1 MARSSAFQILAKQID
16 NGTFN
21 PDPNLKNGIYSSGTI
36 GRQNKASFKKKENMG
51 EDEILETKNCP
62 VDDDD
67 DVKVRINELAYPLV
81 PGTMTI
87 DEFEDLTCKIFD
99 LIMEARHKN
108 L

>member
-1 MARSSAFQILAKQID
+1 
-16 NGTFN
+16 
-21 PDPNLKNGIYSSGTI
+21 
-36 GRQNKASFKKKENMG
+36 MG
-51 EDEILETKNCP
+51 EEEIILETKNCP

-67 DVKVRINELAYPLV
+67 VKVRINEMAYSLV